1 MKFALILGSY
11 TFLEIGFRFCPN
23 FAVILIQQIHQK
35 NFLYTVLFANV
46 MCQEELFTC
55 EFLLLKLNL
64 VDCLSSPGELGY
76 NMFEKF
82 EQLDVSND
90 ESKNM
95 TDDLQKQ
102 IMVLEDTITDLNKT
116 LNDLIASLT
125 CFS

>member
-1 MKFALILGSY
+1 MVPIFMDQRL
-11 TFLEIGFRFCPN
+11 T
-23 FAVILIQQIHQK
+23 K
-35 NFLYTVLFANV
+35 NIIKYHIFFYTVLFANV
-46 MCQEELFTC
+46 TCQEELFTC

-64 VDCLSSPGELGY
+64 VDCLSSPGELGFD
-76 NMFEKF
+76 MFEKF
-82 EQLDVSND
+82 GKLDKLND

-102 IMVLEDTITDLNKT
+102 IVVLEDTVTALNKT

>member
-1 MKFALILGSY
+1 MGTHCGGPSVRRPYAFWAKCVTAQY
-11 TFLEIGFRFCPN
+11 
-23 FAVILIQQIHQK
+23 IHQK

-46 MCQEELFTC
+46 MGQEELFTC

>member
-1 MKFALILGSY
+1 MDFNKHNQVA
-11 TFLEIGFRFCPN
+11 N
-23 FAVILIQQIHQK
+23 F
-35 NFLYTVLFANV
+35 TVLFANV
-46 MCQEELFTC
+46 TCQEELFTC

-95 TDDLQKQ
+95 TEDLQKQ

>member
-1 MKFALILGSY
+1 
-11 TFLEIGFRFCPN
+11 
-23 FAVILIQQIHQK
+23 
-35 NFLYTVLFANV
+35 
-46 MCQEELFTC
+46 
-55 EFLLLKLNL
+55 
-64 VDCLSSPGELGY
+64 
-76 NMFEKF
+76 MFEKF

>member
-1 MKFALILGSY
+1 MSKTNIFFSHFGGTRGEKNQI
-11 TFLEIGFRFCPN
+11 FC
-23 FAVILIQQIHQK
+23 
-35 NFLYTVLFANV
+35 T
-46 MCQEELFTC
+46 
-55 EFLLLKLNL
+55 L

-95 TDDLQKQ
+95 TNDLQKQ
-102 IMVLEDTITDLNKT
+102 IMVLEDTVTDLNKT

>member
-1 MKFALILGSY
+1 M
-11 TFLEIGFRFCPN
+11 
-23 FAVILIQQIHQK
+23 QI
-35 NFLYTVLFANV
+35 FLYTAFFAIV

-102 IMVLEDTITDLNKT
+102 IVVLEETITDLNKT

>member
-1 MKFALILGSY
+1 MFFAK
-11 TFLEIGFRFCPN
+11 
-23 FAVILIQQIHQK
+23 VILVIS
-35 NFLYTVLFANV
+35 FFAIV

-82 EQLDVSND
+82 KQLDVSND

-116 LNDLIASLT
+116 LNDLITVVSTLEMYRPALQ
-125 CFS
+125 

>member
-1 MKFALILGSY
+1 M
-11 TFLEIGFRFCPN
+11 
-23 FAVILIQQIHQK
+23 QI
-35 NFLYTVLFANV
+35 FLYTVLFANV
-46 MCQEELFTC
+46 TCQEELFTC

-64 VDCLSSPGELGY
+64 VDCLSSPGELGFD
-76 NMFEKF
+76 MFEKF
-82 EQLDVSND
+82 GKLDKLND

-102 IMVLEDTITDLNKT
+102 IVVLEDTVTALNKT